1 MIIIVLF
8 FIFNYPVAPA
18 SLGAKRKTPVPHP
31 PQLAFLMKETAG
43 PTEEERTEST
53 AGQFTL

>member
-8 FIFNYPVAPA
+8 FIFNSPVAPA
-18 SLGAKRKTPVPHP
+18 SSGAQRKTPVPLP
-31 PQLAFLMKETAG
+31 PQLVFLLKETAG

>member
-1 MIIIVLF
+1 MIIIVLLF
-8 FIFNYPVAPA
+8 VFNSHVAPA
-18 SLGAKRKTPVPHP
+18 SPGAERKTPVPLP

-53 AGQFTL
+53 EGQFTL

>member
-8 FIFNYPVAPA
+8 FIFNSPVAPA
-18 SLGAKRKTPVPHP
+18 SSGAQRKTPVPLP
-31 PQLAFLMKETAG
+31 PQLAFLLKETAG
-43 PTEEERTEST
+43 PTEEERTT

>member
-1 MIIIVLF
+1 MIIIVLL
-8 FIFNYPVAPA
+8 FIFNSPVAPA
-18 SLGAKRKTPVPHP
+18 SGAQRKTPVPLP